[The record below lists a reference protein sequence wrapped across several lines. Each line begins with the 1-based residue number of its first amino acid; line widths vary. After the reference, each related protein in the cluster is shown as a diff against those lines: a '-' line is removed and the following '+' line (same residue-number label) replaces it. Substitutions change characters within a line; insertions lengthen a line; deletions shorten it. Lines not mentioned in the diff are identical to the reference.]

1 MGLIDE
7 NQNQND
13 TDKMIKDKGILS
25 RKELTNSLLD
35 LWLEKYIQL
44 RLSLSK

>member
-35 LWLEKYIQL
+35 LWL
-44 RLSLSK
+44 